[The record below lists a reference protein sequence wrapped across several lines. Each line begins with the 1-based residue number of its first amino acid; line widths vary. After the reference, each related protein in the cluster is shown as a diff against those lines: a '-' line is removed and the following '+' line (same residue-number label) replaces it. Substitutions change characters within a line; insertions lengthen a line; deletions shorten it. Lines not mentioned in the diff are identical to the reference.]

1 MVNDGGKPNRF
12 QPSGHTPDG
21 SLLVASTYGSLRS
34 AISPLLVFAL
44 LAIPI
49 PAPMLVWGPIQ
60 AWAQDVVPI
69 PSETRTSKKIPV
81 WEIDSSSAETTG
93 ITYVSVESGLD
104 RLLKG
109 EEPRDLSELKAL
121 QKQQSKV
128 AGKIHEV
135 IVNLQHGS
143 TQGSGV
149 VIHPDGYILTAAHVA
164 GRPKQK
170 MWIVLHD
177 GRRVEGVSMGVNR
190 DNDAGLVRIL
200 NSRDSN
206 GNPWPHATLPSVLE
220 QPRVGQWCIAGGHPG
235 GWMQDRPSV
244 IRVGRIL
251 RIVDSTIVTDCSL
264 IGGDSGGP
272 LFDLQGKLIGI
283 HSRIGVDVDDNMH
296 VPMRVFMDS
305 WDRLANNEA
314 WGTLPGFKPVIGVT
328 ASRDSDTRIEC
339 IIGSVAPN
347 GPAAQAGVQAGDRVV
362 RFNGNPID
370 SFDRLKEEVDATVP
384 GERVSIEIERG
395 GQTRLLRLIVGVADP
410 Q

>member
-1 MVNDGGKPNRF
+1 
-12 QPSGHTPDG
+12 
-21 SLLVASTYGSLRS
+21 
-34 AISPLLVFAL
+34 
-44 LAIPI
+44 
-49 PAPMLVWGPIQ
+49 
-60 AWAQDVVPI
+60 
-69 PSETRTSKKIPV
+69 
-81 WEIDSSSAETTG
+81 
-93 ITYVSVESGLD
+93 
-104 RLLKG
+104 
-109 EEPRDLSELKAL
+109 
-121 QKQQSKV
+121 
-128 AGKIHEV
+128 
-135 IVNLQHGS
+135 
-143 TQGSGV
+143 
-149 VIHPDGYILTAAHVA
+149 
-164 GRPKQK
+164 
-170 MWIVLHD
+170 
-177 GRRVEGVSMGVNR
+177 
-190 DNDAGLVRIL
+190 
-200 NSRDSN
+200 
-206 GNPWPHATLPSVLE
+206 
-220 QPRVGQWCIAGGHPG
+220 
-235 GWMQDRPSV
+235 MQDRPSV

-328 ASRDSDTRIEC
+328 ASRDSDTRTQC

-384 GERVSIEIERG
+384 GERVSIEIERA